1 MPPLWDENDCSV
13 FGPPLRSNFRLP
25 AGAGLS
31 EVEAT
36 NSELFEEA
44 L

>member
-13 FGPPLRSNFRLP
+13 LDPTLRSDFRLP
-25 AGAGLS
+25 VGAG
-31 EVEAT
+31 VGAT
-36 NSELFEEA
+36 NSELFEDA